1 MATIEIFMLGN
12 FEIRVD
18 GQPVLAQLSQSRKA
32 TALVQY
38 LVLQRGAPVP
48 HKVLIDTLWGG
59 ERCANPDMALRAI
72 LHRFRSMISQEQLTA
87 LESCILTSRGCYQWN
102 PNLACTV
109 DVFQLEDLAAAAE
122 QCEDPDKRLEHYQQI
137 ETLYRGRLLPLSASE
152 PWVEGIA
159 MHLHAYYRTAMLALL
174 EHYRKQG
181 DSERLVA
188 LCERGLEKNP
198 RVERLYLELIM
209 ALEDLGRHSDAQLA
223 ARRGRAAGCLHH
235 AIEPRQAAT
244 AWRQAR
250 KADRNMENDMA
261 RLITAL
267 PDQEADGAMLCS
279 FETFGEIYR
288 MQRGLQAQYGV
299 PIFLALLTLTPTRS
313 ADAGETERM
322 MTALGELIHTGM
334 RRCDVA
340 ARYSDTQYAL
350 LMCGTGGGD
359 SAPLE
364 HIKQAFYRIPTRE
377 RYLMNY
383 RVCAPRAGQ
392 NKPRARRAR
401 AVRKTKGKG

>member
-18 GQPVLAQLSQSRKA
+18 GQPVLAQLNQSRKA

-38 LVLQRGAPVP
+38 LVLQRGTPVP

-87 LESCILTSRGCYQWN
+87 LDSCILTSRGSYQWN
-102 PNLACTV
+102 PNLTCTV
-109 DVFQLEDLAAAAE
+109 DVFQLEDLAAEAE
-122 QCEDPDKRLEHYQQI
+122 RCDDPDKRLEHYQQI

-152 PWVEGIA
+152 PWVESIA

-188 LCERGLEKNP
+188 LCE
-198 RVERLYLELIM
+198 
-209 ALEDLGRHSDAQLA
+209 
-223 ARRGRAAGCLHH
+223 RGRAAGCLHH

-267 PDQEADGAMLCS
+267 PDQETDGAMLCS

-350 LMCGTGGGD
+350 LMCGTGGED

-401 AVRKTKGKG
+401 AVRKTKETV